1 MFHFL
6 SGRVGLFK
14 SFWFVAFPLAIIFNV
29 VIYFSPLEPGSI
41 ETKLFLLLVASIT
54 IVVVVGV
61 WKSAGLYEGAIA
73 WRYLGKIWCAIN
85 LILVV
90 LPIAGGLIVAG
101 NGALLST
108 LHEKDVVV
116 KVELCK
122 DEKKY
127 TFDEDFHL
135 IHKFV
140 VDAKERTVKII
151 SKVMEKEA
159 SEWKITGTGI
169 TELQKCVVVDKRN
182 WKCNDV
188 IEWNNRQSISDD
200 THIVVDGKYNFG
212 YASSG
217 DKALC
222 ALRRTQID

>member
-1 MFHFL
+1 
-6 SGRVGLFK
+6 
-14 SFWFVAFPLAIIFNV
+14 
-29 VIYFSPLEPGSI
+29 
-41 ETKLFLLLVASIT
+41 
-54 IVVVVGV
+54 
-61 WKSAGLYEGAIA
+61 
-73 WRYLGKIWCAIN
+73 
-85 LILVV
+85 

-101 NGALLST
+101 NGALWTT
-108 LHEKDVVV
+108 LHDKDVVV

-135 IHKFV
+135 IYKFV
-140 VDAKERTVKII
+140 VDAKDGTVKRI

-169 TELQKCVVVDKRN
+169 TELQKCIVVDKRN

-188 IEWNNRQSISDD
+188 LEWNNRLRVRDD

-217 DKALC
+217 DKDVC
-222 ALRRTQID
+222 FLRHTQID